1 MSQLVPPESFKQ
13 LFLTDSP
20 FIDVRAEIEFAG
32 GAFPSSCNLPILTT
46 GERELVGTTYKQQ
59 GQPAAVTLGNELVR
73 GDIKDDRVS
82 AWCEFARS
90 RPGTHVYCWRGGM
103 RSNLAASWMA
113 EAGCEVPVI
122 DGGYKALRHYLMQLT
137 DSIARDTSLVV
148 IGGQTGAAK
157 TPLLRELA
165 TGVDLEYHANHRG
178 SSFGRHAT
186 DPPCQVNFEHSLA
199 IDMLKVTERHPHRT
213 LFFEDESYRVGA
225 VSVPQG
231 LFQAMRKAPLVIVD
245 MPLAFR
251 VERIYQEYVVDL
263 RLEYLALYSEDSEDG
278 EASEHGERQFQLHLL
293 ESLQRIQKRLG
304 LERYKVLDGLMRT
317 ALSSG
322 EAVAHEAWISSML
335 CDYYDPMY
343 QYQLAK
349 SASRQVYRGDYAA
362 VLDWCRDWLQRDSA
376 STASQSD

>member
-1 MSQLVPPESFKQ
+1 MSQLVPPDHFKQ
-13 LFLTDSP
+13 LFLTDTP
-20 FIDVRAEIEFAG
+20 FIDVRAEIEYAG

-46 GERELVGTTYKQQ
+46 GERDLVGTTYKQQ
-59 GQPAAVTLGNELVR
+59 GQAAAVALGHDLVQ
-73 GDIKDDRVS
+73 GGIKDDRVS

-90 RPGTHVYCWRGGM
+90 RPGTHVYCWRGGL
-103 RSNLAASWMA
+103 RSRLAAGWMA
-113 EAGCEVPVI
+113 EAGCDVPII
-122 DGGYKALRHYLMQLT
+122 DGGYKALRQYLMEVT
-137 DSIARDTSLVV
+137 DSIARDASLVV

-157 TPLLRELA
+157 TPLLQELA
-165 TGVDLEYHANHRG
+165 TGIDLEYHANHRG

-186 DPPCQVNFEHSLA
+186 EPPCQVNFEHSLA
-199 IDMLKVTERHPHRT
+199 IDMLKVTERHPHRR
-213 LFFEDESYRVGA
+213 LFFEDESHSVGA
-225 VSVPQG
+225 VSVPLG

-263 RLEYLALYSEDSEDG
+263 RLEYAALDSEDG
-278 EASEHGERQFQLHLL
+278 ERQFQQHLL

-304 LERYKVLDGLMRT
+304 LERYKALDGLMRT

-322 EAVAHEAWISSML
+322 EAVAHEAWIRSML

-349 SASRQVYRGDYAA
+349 SASRQVFRGDYAA
-362 VLDWCRDWLQRDSA
+362 VLDWCRDRLQRGSA
-376 STASQSD
+376 SPD